1 MSIET
6 VERNL
11 QIGICGESFTL
22 PVRYSPKG
30 SIWWILQDESQE
42 PMYRGKEIE
51 ALADVLPEKI
61 FFEGIDLELTP
72 VPKYD
77 KGEKKYL
84 DESEPF
90 EKTRRFWG
98 QVTVEDVVLKVQ
110 FRLTVKKNGKWNF
123 SARAHPE
130 VKILGQDV
138 KAAYEASS
146 SSALKETIDELLSTS
161 KTESEE
167 DG

>member
-1 MSIET
+1 MSIES

-11 QIGICGESFTL
+11 QIGICGESLTL
-22 PVRYSPKG
+22 PVRHSPRG

-61 FFEGIDLELTP
+61 VLEGIDLVLTP
-72 VPKYD
+72 VPRYD

-84 DESEPF
+84 DELEPF

-98 QVTVEDVVLKVQ
+98 QVTVEEVVLKVQ

-123 SARAHPE
+123 SARVHPE
-130 VKILGQDV
+130 EKILGRDV
-138 KAAYEASS
+138 KATYEASS
-146 SSALKETIDELLSTS
+146 SSVLKETIDELLSTP
-161 KTESEE
+161 KAESGE